1 MYLWLNVEEEEYAE
15 SVRCGEGGRGDGRE
29 EGGEEEELGRVT
41 EKGGSNV
48 PITLVILFKLQS
60 KNKQTR

>member
-29 EGGEEEELGRVT
+29 EGGGRGRIR
-41 EKGGSNV
+41 EGHREG
-48 PITLVILFKLQS
+48 
-60 KNKQTR
+60 RE